1 MQVVVRILY
10 AHMLR
15 RKGMSSGKHS
25 LHTRR
30 NTVLA
35 YLSALKSDELRVFLD
50 FIIEVCMCGAI
61 SAVTRLLCEPL
72 LV

>member
-1 MQVVVRILY
+1 MAKQVVVRILY

-35 YLSALKSDELRVFLD
+35 YLAALEADELAVFLD
-50 FIIEVCMCGAI
+50 FILEVCRCPNEM
-61 SAVTRLLCEPL
+61 
-72 LV
+72 